1 MNIILED
8 AVAVYV
14 AMAVAL
20 SVWIVIFIYLWRI
33 DAHAKEMRRQLD
45 SKSRTEQNPVP
56 TATLRAQKARESS
69 E

>member
-1 MNIILED
+1 MNILLEN

-33 DAHAKEMRRQLD
+33 DAHAKELRRQLD
-45 SKSRTEQNPVP
+45 SQSRTIQNPVP
-56 TATLRAQKARESS
+56 TATLRAQKARETN